1 MHLTPQEQAMLDGEE
16 GESVQ
21 ECMEILVAL
30 GKVFGAERL
39 VRVKSAQVA
48 GVSYATIG
56 EGGLH
61 WLEHLDTK
69 VRIPAWTNPAGMDI
83 RRWHEMGIDE
93 RFAQRQMR
101 VINAYIRL
109 GVEPACTCTPYYAHP
124 LKLGEHVAWSESS
137 AVVFANSVCGART
150 NREGGPSALC
160 AAITGRTPCYGMH
173 LEHERA
179 PTVHVVVE
187 DALKGHEYGAL
198 GLVMGERL
206 GSTIPLFT
214 MHSVPTHDELKALGA
229 ALAASGSVPLFHVAN
244 ITPEAQ
250 KYVEVLPELEHITI
264 GREELMV
271 DAVQKE
277 PEAVALG
284 CPHCSAAEL
293 KAIEQMIGG
302 RNVRRPLW
310 VFTSRTVA
318 DANTSIVRGIERSG
332 ALVLCD
338 TCMVVSPA
346 TRQFSCVMVN
356 SGKAYRY
363 LTTLQGIR
371 AVLASTRQCIEWACG
386 GR

>member
-16 GESVQ
+16 GGSVQ

-39 VRVKSAQVA
+39 VRVRSAQIA

-61 WLEHLDTK
+61 WLEHLDAK
-69 VRIPAWTNPAGMDI
+69 VRIPAWMNPAGMDI
-83 RRWHEMGIDE
+83 KRWRDMGIDE
-93 RFAQRQMR
+93 QFAQRQMR
-101 VINAYIRL
+101 VMSAYMRL
-109 GVEPACTCTPYYAHP
+109 GVEPACTCTPYYVHP
-124 LKLGEHVAWSESS
+124 PKMGEHVAWSESS

-179 PTVHVVVE
+179 PRVHVVVE
-187 DALKGHEYGAL
+187 DVLKGHEYGAL
-198 GLVMGERL
+198 GLLMGERL

-214 MHSVPTHDELKALGA
+214 MRSVPTRDELKALGA
-229 ALAASGSVPLFHVAN
+229 AMAASGSVPMFHVAN

-250 KYVEVLPELEHITI
+250 KYMQMLPELERITI
-264 GREELMV
+264 GREELL
-271 DAVQKE
+271 DTVQME

-293 KAIEQMIGG
+293 KTVEQMLRGKS
-302 RNVRRPLW
+302 VRRPLW
-310 VFTSRTVA
+310 VFTSRAVA
-318 DANTSIVRGIERSG
+318 DANASIVRSIERAG
-332 ALVLCD
+332 AKVLCD

-363 LTTLQGIR
+363 LRTLQGIQ